1 MWNEKVLKGKD
12 VWERFVY
19 TIEIALFLLV
29 VIYNHLGLPI
39 VHDDATRSN
48 MFFNNIFEII
58 KYYWDFN
65 GRLTTDSL
73 AVILAQHFHIWT
85 IIDCLA
91 YIMLLVLLIKIFE
104 CNSTVFVGCT
114 MILILVF
121 PFNYWESAGYVSTT
135 TNYLYCTVGFL
146 GIIYLVKSIMKG
158 KRLGVSYGMA
168 ALCTIYI
175 AFSNQFIIGEI
186 LFLAYVVGYQLWI
199 NKKRVQNVKGIIALG
214 IFAIIM
220 FGVMWMSPGYQD
232 RLHGT
237 REMMYWLPQYQN
249 WSFFKKAIEGYTT
262 TVANVVF
269 NDNQFLLV
277 LCVALMILGLYSGK
291 NNITKFIATVPVL
304 CMALLKTKGY
314 DNFIVYYKYAVGKP
328 DIRVKL
334 SSLKSVVAL
343 GFPILIMLSI
353 FIIMTVVI
361 EDKWT
366 KTLAISMLVIGA
378 ASREMMGF
386 TPTIYASDFRTF
398 TMFFFC
404 IIIAILCVLKE
415 LIRKKEDKGTLAV
428 AIAALMCWLF

>member
-1 MWNEKVLKGKD
+1 M
-12 VWERFVY
+12 
-19 TIEIALFLLV
+19 IEIVLFLLV
-29 VIYNHLGLPI
+29 VIYKHLGLPI
-39 VHDDATRSN
+39 VQDDVVRSN
-48 MFFNNIFEII
+48 MSNNIFEIV
-58 KYYWDFN
+58 KYYWNFN

-73 AVILAQHFHIWT
+73 AVVLVHHFHIWML
-85 IIDCLA
+85 IDCLA
-91 YIMLLVLLIKIFE
+91 YVMLLALLIKIFE
-104 CNSTVFVGCT
+104 RNSTVFVGCT

-121 PFNYWESAGYVSTT
+121 PFEYWKSAGYVSTT

-146 GIIYLVKSIMKG
+146 GVIYFVKCIMEEK
-158 KRLGVSYGMA
+158 KTGVSYGMV
-168 ALCTIYI
+168 ALCTVYN

-186 LFLAYVVGYQLWI
+186 LFLACVIGYQLWSD
-199 NKKRVQNVKGIIALG
+199 KKRVQDVKGIIVLE
-214 IFAIIM
+214 IFSIMM

-249 WSFFKKAIEGYTT
+249 WSFFKKVIEGYTT

-269 NDNQFLLV
+269 YDNQLLLV
-277 LCVALMILGLYSGK
+277 LCVAVMILGLYFGK
-291 NNITKFIATVPVL
+291 NKITKFIATVPVL
-304 CMALLKTKGY
+304 CMFLLKTKGY

-353 FIIMTVVI
+353 FIIMAVVI

-378 ASREMMGF
+378 TSREMMGF

-415 LIRKKEDKGTLAV
+415 IIRKKEEKAALAV
-428 AIAALMCWLF
+428 VTAALMCWLF